1 MSHGGSTCVS
11 CSTIVIFINRP
22 NVEITIPA
30 MASFL
35 VLFPRKPMIDVMR
48 LSGKSKK
55 LALKHP
61 KIDA

>member
-35 VLFPRKPMIDVMR
+35 VLDVMIF
-48 LSGKSKK
+48 SGKSNIGDI
-55 LALKHP
+55 A
-61 KIDA
+61 